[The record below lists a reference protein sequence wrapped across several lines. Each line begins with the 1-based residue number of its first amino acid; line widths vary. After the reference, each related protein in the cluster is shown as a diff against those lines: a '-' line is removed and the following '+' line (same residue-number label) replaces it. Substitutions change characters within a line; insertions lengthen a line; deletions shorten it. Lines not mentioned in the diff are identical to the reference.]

1 MAEPTS
7 GRATWSYLL
16 FAAVLVCLVVG
27 AFYLKSKPGATTS
40 TAVATSTE
48 STQELLARGVREH
61 KAESYD
67 LAMDTY
73 HKVLQRQPGNPQAH
87 YNLAQIY
94 NARAQWTNAQ
104 WEYEAAIK
112 GDPKS
117 VDARLNL
124 GVVLYRQ
131 RKFAEAAQE
140 FRQILQVSP

>member
-7 GRATWSYLL
+7 SRSTWSYLL

-27 AFYLKSKPGATTS
+27 AFYLKSKPGAAPGS
-40 TAVATSTE
+40 TAGTGTE
-48 STQELLARGVREH
+48 STQDLLARGVREH
-61 KAESYD
+61 KPETYD

-73 HKVLQRQPGNPQAH
+73 HKVLQREPGNAQAH

-94 NARAQWTNAQ
+94 NARGQWANAQ

-117 VDARLNL
+117 DDARLNL
-124 GVVLYRQ
+124 GVALYRQ
-131 RKFAEAAQE
+131 RKFAEA
-140 FRQILQVSP
+140 